1 MASVDMDAYQFF
13 KITGVAYKLFFPEGT
28 TLEATPV

>member
-1 MASVDMDAYQFF
+1 MQTVDMRLYQFF

-28 TLEATPV
+28 SADATPV